1 MRDHILNTV
10 TPSTAL
16 LPIENDMS
24 NGSLT
29 LVRLIRSLKGYRPDH
44 VITILGVVAWNYPM
58 EFREE

>member
-1 MRDHILNTV
+1 
-10 TPSTAL
+10 
-16 LPIENDMS
+16 MS

-44 VITILGVVAWNYPM
+44 VITILGVIAWNYPM